1 MNGSSDSTS
10 AAEESPV
17 KGHFSSGHDKA
28 LAFAGGAGTVPPAGP
43 AAGRGES
50 PGGESPGGSAKK
62 RKLEEA
68 QRNFL
73 AGMVPARKL
82 KAAFKGARGRAD
94 GGAPAGGKVLGRRP
108 PAAGMPESS

>member
-1 MNGSSDSTS
+1 VNGSSDSTS

-17 KGHFSSGHDKA
+17 KAHLPGGHGKA
-28 LAFAGGAGTVPPAGP
+28 QAFALAGP
-43 AAGRGES
+43 AAGGESSGGES

-62 RKLEEA
+62 RKLQEA

-94 GGAPAGGKVLGRRP
+94 GGALAGGKVLGRRP